1 MITELYAKT
10 IFSFIR
16 DCQTVFQFC
25 VSNTTMR
32 HGVSVAPRHC
42 QQMILPVFLDFSL
55 SQRCVVLSHYY
66 STWICQRQ
74 TCWASFH
81 ILLGHLC
88 IFFGKMS
95 TQIFVC
101 SYFNW
106 AVFLLL
112 NKDIFYKRIFVF
124 CTDLHNLLEKRL

>member
-32 HGVSVAPRHC
+32 HRVSVAPRHC

-66 STWICQRQ
+66 STWIRQRQ

-95 TQIFVC
+95 TQIFAHILIELF
-101 SYFNW
+101 SYCWIKTFFIKE
-106 AVFLLL
+106 FL
-112 NKDIFYKRIFVF
+112 YFVQIY
-124 CTDLHNLLEKRL
+124 TIY